1 MYVSFV
7 MLLEDTDDAGGLN
20 AAQEPKLAGSA

>member
-1 MYVSFV
+1 

-20 AAQEPKLAGSA
+20 AAHEPKLAGSA